1 MNAGFC
7 DAVFLVVGGH
17 LAEAR
22 VDQTA
27 LEPSRATFCHFGK
40 TFLVLHT
47 QNTIVQKLIGD
58 GNLSLGVF
66 VGVKLEARQADIG
79 LGHLHAEAG
88 VKIPTLLL
96 QGLTEDVLG
105 EATFVAAGASKI
117 NVWL

>member
-1 MNAGFC
+1 MNTGFR
-7 DAVFLVVGGH
+7 DAVFLVIGGH

-27 LEPSRATFCHFGK
+27 LEPSRAAFCHFGK
-40 TFLVLHT
+40 TFLVLQT
-47 QNTIVQKLIGD
+47 QNTIVQKLIGG

-66 VGVKLEARQADIG
+66 VGVELEARHADIG
-79 LGHLHAEAG
+79 LRHLHAEAG
-88 VKIPTLLL
+88 VKIPALLL

-105 EATFVAAGASKI
+105 EATFVAAGARKI